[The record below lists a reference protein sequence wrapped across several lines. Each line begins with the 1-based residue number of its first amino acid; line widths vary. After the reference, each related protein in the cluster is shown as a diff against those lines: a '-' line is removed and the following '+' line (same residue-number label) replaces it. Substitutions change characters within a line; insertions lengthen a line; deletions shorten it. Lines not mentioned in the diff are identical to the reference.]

1 MNSFFYATDKPGSIM
16 NTNIAKSD
24 SVASACATSLSP
36 LSAMK
41 GYLEKRD
48 YRWKL
53 VDHHLRMGKR
63 GSLSR
68 Q

>member
-1 MNSFFYATDKPGSIM
+1 MNSFFYATDKPESIV

-24 SVASACATSLSP
+24 SVTSAYAASLWP
-36 LSAMK
+36 LNTMK
-41 GYLEKRD
+41 GYLGKRD
-48 YRWKL
+48 YRRKL
-53 VDHHLRMGKR
+53 VDHHYRMGKR